1 MFAREY
7 NFDGLVGPTH
17 HYAGLSHGNVASTQH
32 AGQPGNPRAAA
43 LEGLRKMS
51 FIAGLGLGQAIL
63 PPQPRPDLLTLRKL
77 GFSGNT
83 EEMLS
88 QALKIAPRLLSQCAS
103 ASSMWAA
110 NAATVAP
117 SSDTFDGRVHFTPAN
132 LVSMFHRSLEAG
144 PMTRVLRRLFADPEC
159 FVVHDPLP
167 AHEFF
172 GDEGAANHSRLVGEH
187 GALHLFG
194 WGRAQGVTRR
204 PERYPARQAF
214 EACQSIARLH
224 ELADSS
230 FVFWQQ
236 EPLGIDLGAFHSDVL
251 WVANESCVLAHEYA
265 FVDIDDLLQLLRRRL
280 GDRFRY
286 CLASEE
292 ELPTTEAVASY
303 AFNSQLVTLPTG
315 KMAIIAPREA
325 QASIFA
331 HRFFERVLSEDT
343 PIDEVHYID
352 VNGSMRNGGGPAC
365 LRLRVVLTDEE
376 RKAVVGHVFYSEGLG
391 RKLAHVIDR
400 HYRDRL
406 TLSDLADPAFVRECE
421 TALDEITQV
430 LGLGSVYAFQQ

>member
-17 HYAGLSHGNVASTQH
+17 HYAGLSHGNVASTLH

-43 LEGLRKMS
+43 LEGLRKMT
-51 FIAGLGLGQAIL
+51 FMANLGLGQAVL
-63 PPQPRPDLLTLRKL
+63 PPQPRPDLLALRKL
-77 GFSGNT
+77 GFSGGT
-83 EEMLS
+83 EAMLTR
-88 QALKIAPRLLSQCAS
+88 ALKIAPRLLSHCSS

-132 LVSMFHRSLEAG
+132 LISMFHRSLEAA
-144 PMTRVLRRLFADPEC
+144 PMTLLLRRLFADPEC

-167 AHEFF
+167 AHEHF
-172 GDEGAANHSRLVGEH
+172 GDEGGANHSRLLGEH
-187 GALHLFG
+187 GAVHLFG
-194 WGRAQGVTRR
+194 WGRAQGVSRR
-204 PERYPARQAF
+204 PERYPARQTL
-214 EACQSIARLH
+214 EACQAIARLH

-230 FVFWQQ
+230 LVFWQQ

-251 WVANESCVLAHEYA
+251 WVANESCVLAHEYS
-265 FVDIDDLLQLLRRRL
+265 FVDVDNLLESLQRRL
-280 GDRFRY
+280 GDRFRF
-286 CLASEE
+286 CMASEE
-292 ELPTTEAVASY
+292 ELPAREAVETY
-303 AFNSQLVTLPTG
+303 PFNSQLVTLPSG
-315 KMAIIAPREA
+315 QMAIIAPRES
-325 QASIFA
+325 QSSIFA
-331 HRFFERVLSEDT
+331 HRFFERVLAEDN
-343 PIDEVHYID
+343 PVSAVHYID

-376 RKAVVGHVFYSEGLG
+376 RKAVIGHVFYNDDLAT
-391 RKLAHVIDR
+391 KLARVVER

-406 TLSDLADPAFVRECE
+406 TLADLADPIFVRECE